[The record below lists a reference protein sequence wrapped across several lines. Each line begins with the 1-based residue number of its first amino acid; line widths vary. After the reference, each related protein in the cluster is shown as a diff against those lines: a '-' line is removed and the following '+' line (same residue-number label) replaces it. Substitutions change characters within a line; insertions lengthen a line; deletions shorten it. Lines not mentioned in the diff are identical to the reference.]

1 MTEKEKML
9 NSQMY
14 NPMGD
19 KQLRNERCS
28 VKNLC
33 REYNNLPF
41 EDEETQKI
49 LIKKIVGSTKEN
61 FYITAP
67 FWCDYGYNISIGEG
81 SFVNFDCVFLDLAPI
96 RIGRNTLI
104 GPKVQ
109 LLTPHHPLDPAQR
122 ATGREAGKPITI
134 GDNCWLG
141 GGVIVCPG
149 VRIGDGAIIGAG
161 SVVTRDIPANSVA
174 VGNPARVTRTLS
186 HT

>member
-1 MTEKEKML
+1 MSERPVAPT
-9 NSQMY
+9 NCFFQGCY
-14 NPMGD
+14 NPAYEAEIRRAKDACHRFNQLSPNDREAHLAILRELLGEMG
-19 KQLRNERCS
+19 
-28 VKNLC
+28 
-33 REYNNLPF
+33 RE
-41 EDEETQKI
+41 T
-49 LIKKIVGSTKEN
+49 V
-61 FYITAP
+61 ITPP
-67 FWCDYGYNISIGEG
+67 FWCDYGYNIHIGEG

-109 LLTPHHPLDPAQR
+109 LLTPHHPLDPDLR

-149 VRIGDGAIIGAG
+149 VRIGNGAIIGAG
-161 SVVTRDIPANSVA
+161 SVVTRDIPADSVA